1 MDVVPSASGILQFL
15 TLIWCALFGCGSGGS
30 DQVPTPPS
38 MASLYGRAVE
48 IHSRVLYQVSIA
60 IISEDPKLS
69 QKEVAEAV
77 SKVCA
82 QSKVK
87 SIVVQKKTFSYGW
100 VSAPEA
106 IKCRVET
113 RGQDDFKVTVR
124 GKDGLTSINGNE
136 LQ

>member
-1 MDVVPSASGILQFL
+1 
-15 TLIWCALFGCGSGGS
+15 
-30 DQVPTPPS
+30 

>member
-1 MDVVPSASGILQFL
+1 MDVVPGASGILQFL

-30 DQVPTPPS
+30 DQAASPPTVVS
-38 MASLYGRAVE
+38 AYGRTVE

-60 IISEDPKLS
+60 IISQDPSLTEK
-69 QKEVAEAV
+69 QVADAV

-82 QSKVK
+82 QPKVN

-100 VSAPEA
+100 SNAPEA
-106 IKCRVET
+106 IKCRVES
-113 RGQDDFKVTVR
+113 RGQGDFKVTVR
-124 GKDGLTSINGNE
+124 GKDGLTSINGND